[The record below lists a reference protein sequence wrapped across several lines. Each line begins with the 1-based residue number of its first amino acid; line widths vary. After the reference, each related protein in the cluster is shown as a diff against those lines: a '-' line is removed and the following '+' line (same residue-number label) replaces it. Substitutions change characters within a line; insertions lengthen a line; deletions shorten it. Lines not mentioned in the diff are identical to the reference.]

1 MDRRLAFLAV
11 VIAGFALAST
21 GAQAQSDGWAAA
33 ADAALEAG
41 DPMRARSILETV
53 AQSGDAQAQTRLGD
67 LLRRGEVVRQDLRAA
82 SQWYQ
87 RAADQGYAPAQNAL
101 GRLYFEGAGRA
112 ADRERA
118 VDLLRAAALQGSP
131 DHGQDFAL
139 ALEAA
144 ERIDEAADWYARTAD
159 LGHAP
164 AMTSLGVLA
173 LEGRGVEQDA
183 ARALA
188 LFAAAASEGDAR
200 AQNNLGLM
208 YARGEGVEQDYGRAA
223 GLFQAAADQGL
234 SQALV
239 NLAVLYENGF
249 GVALDEAEAVR
260 LYREAARFDV
270 TGLDGLLTAFG
281 APWPSRLAAF
291 DPSPDA
297 AGRDAAAASAG
308 DPVARFALGYR
319 FSTGAG
325 RPVNFPEAA
334 RLYRASAEQ
343 GFAAASLN
351 LGLLYIRGL
360 GVPQDYVAAHGWLVR
375 AAAAGEPGAA
385 ALRDALFARM
395 SETQR
400 NLAGE
405 QAATAQPD

>member
-1 MDRRLAFLAV
+1 MRARLALLAV
-11 VIAGFALAST
+11 LIAGVTLAST
-21 GAQAQSDGWAAA
+21 GAQAQSEGWAAA
-33 ADAALEAG
+33 VDAALEAG
-41 DPMRARSILETV
+41 DPIRATSILEAV
-53 AQSGDAQAQTRLGD
+53 AQSGDAPAQTRLGD
-67 LLRRGEVVRQDLRAA
+67 LLRRGEVVSQDLRAA
-82 SQWYQ
+82 AQWYQ

-101 GRLYFEGAGRA
+101 GRLYFEGVGRP
-112 ADRERA
+112 ADRSRA
-118 VDLLRAAALQGSP
+118 LELLGAAALQGSP
-131 DHGQDFAL
+131 GHGQDYAL

-144 ERIDEAADWYARTAD
+144 DRLEAAAQWYARTAD

-173 LEGRGVEQDA
+173 LDGRGVEQDE

-188 LFAAAASEGDAR
+188 LFAAAAEQGDAR

-208 YARGEGVEQDYGRAA
+208 YARGAGVEQDYERAA

-234 SQALV
+234 AQALV

-260 LYREAARFDV
+260 LYRDAARFDV
-270 TGLDGLLTAFG
+270 TGLDGLLANLGT
-281 APWPSRLAAF
+281 PWPDRLAAF

-297 AGRDAAAASAG
+297 AGRDAAAAAVG

-319 FSTGAG
+319 FSTGDG
-325 RPVNFPEAA
+325 RPVDFQQAA

-360 GVPQDYVAAHGWLVR
+360 GVPQDYIAAHGWLVR

-385 ALRDALFARM
+385 ALRDAVFARM
-395 SETQR
+395 SEAQR
-400 NLAGE
+400 ALASE
-405 QAATAQPD
+405 PAPTAPRD

>member
-1 MDRRLAFLAV
+1 MRGRLAFLAV
-11 VIAGFALAST
+11 LVAALALVST
-21 GAQAQSDGWAAA
+21 GAQAQSDDWAAA

-41 DPMRARSILETV
+41 DPIRATSILQTV

-67 LLRRGEVVRQDLRAA
+67 LLRRGEVVSQDLRAA
-82 SQWYQ
+82 AQWYQ

-118 VDLLRAAALQGSP
+118 LELLGAAALQGSP
-131 DHGQDFAL
+131 DHGQDYAL
-139 ALEAA
+139 ALETAD
-144 ERIDEAADWYARTAD
+144 RIEEAADWYARTAD

-173 LEGRGVEQDA
+173 LDGRGVEQDD

-188 LFAAAASEGDAR
+188 LFTAAAEDGDAR

-208 YARGEGVEQDYGRAA
+208 YARGAGVEQDYERAA

-234 SQALV
+234 AQALG

-249 GVALDEAEAVR
+249 GVALNEAEAVR
-260 LYREAARFDV
+260 LYRDAARFDV
-270 TGLDGLLTAFG
+270 TGLDGLLANFG
-281 APWPSRLAAF
+281 APWPARLAAF

-297 AGRDAAAASAG
+297 AGRDAAAAAAG

-395 SETQR
+395 SEAQR
-400 NLAGE
+400 DMASGR
-405 QAATAQPD
+405 AATAPPD